1 MRHRLQV
8 SIPPELDAQLQQ
20 AAERRHMAKADWIRL
35 VLQDAV
41 KRSSQRA
48 TGEDPL
54 ALPASVNSLADDL
67 EEMLARIADGR
78 VKVN

>member
-1 MRHRLQV
+1 
-8 SIPPELDAQLQQ
+8 
-20 AAERRHMAKADWIRL
+20 MAKADWIRL

-54 ALPASVNSLADDL
+54 ALPASVNDL

>member
-1 MRHRLQV
+1 
-8 SIPPELDAQLQQ
+8 
-20 AAERRHMAKADWIRL
+20 MAKADWIRL

-54 ALPASVNSLADDL
+54 ALPASVNDLADDL